1 MENTNLTPEQVV
13 EKINTMFSEKMA
25 SVPTKSD
32 VEDLKTQIDSLKAIE
47 EKSSEMEKSIA
58 KFEGKLEAMAE
69 KATSF
74 ANAKPMTMAQVI
86 AKAYVDNHAK
96 IKETAEK
103 GGMFTLDVKADTT
116 ITGSYTGDIALSV
129 LEPGVNNIAR
139 PQIKVRDIVNL
150 GTTTSKFVTYIVQD
164 KQTSAD
170 WVNEAGEKVSGAPA
184 WYEVSEEVKKIAGTI
199 KVSKEMLDDLSFIRS
214 EINRDLM
221 ASVEDGMENALLNGA
236 GGSSINGILSSATL
250 FNAGTFALT
259 VPAANISDVL
269 LVASAQVQSANFN
282 ATHVV
287 LHPNDVAKLKLTKDV
302 DGSYTYPMY
311 LMSSNGELNVANL
324 VVVSTTNMT
333 EGDFLVGDFSKSNV
347 RIREAMNVQVGYVN
361 DDFQRNMVTILCEM
375 RLVQYVKQNDTGAFV
390 KGTIATAITAIEKP

>member
-32 VEDLKTQIDSLKAIE
+32 VEDLKSQIDTLKAIE
-47 EKSSEMEKSIA
+47 TKSSDLEKAIA
-58 KFEGKLEAMAE
+58 KFEGKLEAITE
-69 KATSF
+69 KSAS
-74 ANAKPMTMAQVI
+74 ANVKPMTLSQAI
-86 AKAYVDNHAK
+86 TKAYVDNVDK

-103 GGMFTLDVKADTT
+103 GGMFTLDVKGDTT
-116 ITGSYTGDIALSV
+116 ITADYSGNIALSV

-139 PQIKVRDIVNL
+139 PQVKIRDIVNL
-150 GTTTSKFVTYIVQD
+150 GTTTSKFVTYIAQD
-164 KQTSAD
+164 TQTSAE
-170 WVNEAGEKVSGAPA
+170 WTEEAGEKVSGDPA
-184 WYEVSEEVKKIAGTI
+184 WVEVSEEVKKIAGTI

-221 ASVEDGMENALLNGA
+221 ASVEEGMENALLNGA
-236 GGSSINGILSSATL
+236 GGSSINGILSSATN
-250 FNAGTFALT
+250 FNAGTFAGT
-259 VPAANISDVL
+259 VPQANISDVL
-269 LVASAQVQSANFN
+269 LVASAQVQSANFIP
-282 ATHVV
+282 THVV
-287 LHPNDVAKLKLTKDV
+287 LHPNDVAKIKLTKDV
-302 DGSYTYPMY
+302 DGGYTYPIY
-311 LMSSNGELNVANL
+311 LLNANGEMSVANL
-324 VVVSTTNMT
+324 IVVSTTNMT

-390 KGTIATAITAIEKP
+390 KGDIATAITAIND